1 MAIKIGINGFGRIG
15 RMALRSIIEQD
26 RKDLQVVHINNKSS
40 TEISSFLL
48 ANDTVHG
55 KLKLKTE
62 LSWTEHSIHF
72 NRKVIQMTRE
82 TEISKIDWQEYGV
95 NVVLE
100 CTGKFNTIE
109 KSSEHINGGAKKVII
124 SAPCKGAKNIV
135 FGVNEK
141 DLKSKDKVIS
151 AASCTTNCL
160 APVAHVLNEEFGI
173 ERGFM
178 TTIHSYT
185 NDQRL
190 LDNSHKDL
198 RRARS
203 APNSM
208 IPTTTGATKSLGD
221 VIPSLKGKV
230 EGISIRVPTPNVS
243 LIEFVFSSSK
253 NLTAEK
259 INNSFI
265 KASKSKLK
273 NILEINNEPLISSDF
288 NHNSNSAIVDIA
300 LTKVIDNKMAKVSAW
315 YDNEWGFACRMC
327 DLANYFGKI

>member
-15 RMALRSIIEQD
+15 RMVLRSIIENN
-26 RKDLQVVHINNKSS
+26 RKDIEVVAINNRAKSEVS
-40 TEISSFLL
+40 NFLL
-48 ANDTVHG
+48 KHDTVHG
-55 KLKLKTE
+55 KLKAKLNYSDQSLNINGKK
-62 LSWTEHSIHF
+62 IA
-72 NRKVIQMTRE
+72 MTHE
-82 TEISKIDWQEYGV
+82 TEISKINWKKNKVD
-95 NVVLE
+95 VVLE
-100 CTGKFNTIE
+100 CTGKFNTKE
-109 KSSEHINGGAKKVII
+109 KSAQHIKSGAKKVLV
-124 SAPCKGAKNIV
+124 SAPCKGAINIV
-135 FGVNEK
+135 FGVNHSVLKK
-141 DLKSKDKVIS
+141 DDQIIS

-160 APVAHVLNEEFGI
+160 APVAHVINEEFII

-185 NDQRL
+185 TDQRL
-190 LDNSHKDL
+190 LDNSHRDL

-221 VIPSLKGKV
+221 VIPGLKGKV

-243 LIEFVFSSSK
+243 LIEFVFSSPK

-259 INNSFI
+259 INDSFI

-273 NILEINNEPLISSDF
+273 NILEISNEPLVSSDF
-288 NHNSNSAIVDIA
+288 NHNSSSAIVDLA

-327 DLANYFGKI
+327 DLANYFSKI

>member
-1 MAIKIGINGFGRIG
+1 MTVKVGINGLGRIG
-15 RMALRSIIEQD
+15 RMVIRSIIENN
-26 RKDLQVVHINNKSS
+26 RKDIEVVAINNRANS
-40 TEISSFLL
+40 EISSFLL
-48 ANDTVHG
+48 EHDSVHG
-55 KLKLKTE
+55 KLKAK
-62 LSWTEHSIHF
+62 INHF
-72 NRKVIQMTRE
+72 EKAIEINGKKISLNHE
-82 TEISKIDWQEYGV
+82 TEISKIDWKKHNV
-95 NVVLE
+95 DVVLE

-109 KSSEHINGGAKKVII
+109 KSSKHINAGANKVLV

-141 DLKSKDKVIS
+141 GLKSQDKVIS

-160 APVAHVLNEEFGI
+160 APVAYVLNEEFGI
-173 ERGFM
+173 EKGFM
-178 TTIHSYT
+178 TTIHSFT
-185 NDQRL
+185 TDQRL

-203 APNSM
+203 ASNSI

-243 LIEFVFSSSK
+243 LVEFVFSSSK
-253 NLTAEK
+253 NLTTEK
-259 INNSFI
+259 INNAFT

-273 NILEINNEPLISSDF
+273 NILEISNKPLVSSDF

-300 LTKVIDNKMAKVSAW
+300 LTKAIYNKMAKVSAW